1 MFDKITQLIPTIQGE
16 GPKVGVPSLLLRFR
30 DCNLNCPF
38 CDTQWSNK
46 HTKANFSWDDITK
59 YLDQYPNID
68 NVMITGGE
76 PFLYASEIGEI
87 VSELIKRRE
96 GQIKT
101 VEIESNGTLIN
112 EVNCSKLFMGVPSGK
127 IKLSINISPKLG
139 PECYSESRSSPRDI
153 LATYMDNSGTL
164 NRLVGASSFDYI
176 YKIVYQEDW
185 KDYILEFLEGIRLPH
200 DRRTPSKRI
209 YIMPISPDYRD
220 YDLTDP
226 QGQFEFSNKF
236 RKSCVDAVQFC
247 MKTGYKFSPREH
259 VWIYLDV
266 KNEQIE
272 VTQDAE
278 REDNTDAE

>member
-1 MFDKITQLIPTIQGE
+1 MFSKITQLIPTIQGE
-16 GPKVGVPSLLLRFR
+16 GPKVGVPSLLIRFR

-46 HTKANFSWDDITK
+46 HTEANFTWSDIVA
-59 YLDQYPNID
+59 YLDEYPNID

-76 PFLYASEIGEI
+76 PFLYATEIGEI
-87 VSELIKRRE
+87 ISELIKERE

-112 EVNCSKLFMGVPSGK
+112 EVNCSKLFIGIPSGK
-127 IKLSINISPKLG
+127 IKTSINISPKLG
-139 PECYSESRSSPRDI
+139 PECYNNNQAPKDI
-153 LATYMDNSGTL
+153 LSTYVKNSSTL
-164 NRLVGASSFDYI
+164 NRLAGAKSFSYI

-185 KDYILEFLEGIRLPH
+185 KEYIREFLDTIRLPH

-220 YDLTDP
+220 YDLSDP

-236 RKSCVDAVQFC
+236 RRSCIDAAQFC
-247 MKTGYKFSPREH
+247 LENGYKFSPREH

-272 VTQDAE
+272 VMEDAE
-278 REDNTDAE
+278 RENSTNA

>member
-16 GPKVGVPSLLLRFR
+16 GPKVGTPSLLLRFR

-46 HTKANFSWDDITK
+46 HAKTNFSWSDITN
-59 YLDQYPNID
+59 YLDEYPNID
-68 NVMITGGE
+68 NLMITGGE
-76 PFLYASEIGEI
+76 PFIYAMEISEIISEI
-87 VSELIKRRE
+87 IKTRE

-112 EVNCSKLFMGVPSGK
+112 EINCSKLFMGVPSGK

-139 PECYSESRSSPRDI
+139 PECYNDRRNSRDI
-153 LATYMDNSGTL
+153 LDTYLKNSATL
-164 NRLVGASSFDYI
+164 NRLAGAKSFDYV

-185 KDYILEFLEGIRLPH
+185 KEHITEFINIIRLPH
-200 DRRTPSKRI
+200 DRRSPSKRI

-220 YDLTDP
+220 YDLSTP
-226 QGQFEFSNKF
+226 EGQFEFSNKF
-236 RKSCVDAVQFC
+236 RKSCINTAQFC
-247 MKTGYKFSPREH
+247 METGYKFSPREH

-266 KNEQIE
+266 KDEQIE
-272 VTQDAE
+272 VMKDAK
-278 REDNTDAE
+278 RENSTNGE